1 MSMRPSVRRSSA
13 SVNTWVETNRPRA
26 RPSRS
31 FCAGMI
37 AVWGMGRPS
46 GWRNSAV
53 IANQS
58 ATPPTNPALAAA
70 CSRSVPQ
77 PGGRA

>member
-1 MSMRPSVRRSSA
+1 MVRRSSA
-13 SVNTWVETNRPRA
+13 SVNTWVATKRPSA

-31 FCAGMI
+31 FCAGMM
-37 AVWGMGRPS
+37 AVCGIGRPS

-53 IANQS
+53 TANQS
-58 ATPPTNPALAAA
+58 AMPPTNPAFAAA